1 MARQRAGLRR
11 AAQPT
16 APGGLQGAGPSASGR
31 GRGAQRDVSPWK
43 ESGHEG
49 TQGQTCARTHGHRK
63 TVPATGKNR
72 HAETRAANAHTRPQL
87 SSCTHQPRIH
97 GTRAE
102 TEPGT
107 RLRVTSGWVHLQP
120 PTPRPLMRERKYT
133 DTRTLRSMCR
143 QTDTRTHSLA
153 KTDLLACFAQ
163 TRPAHHK
170 CTHHH
175 PPPRRAA
182 PSPTPPLGEGS
193 SGHPPLRRPWIQE
206 PQHQGPPGKG
216 RHKPQPLPNTQPEVR
231 EEPGPGRACLP
242 THWRQTPSQ
251 RRRQPG
257 LRRSLQN
264 HPGPSGVS
272 HTVPAPRPPPRR
284 GPPQAPWALLTFL
297 LNSGS
302 AMPSCETLAK
312 LLHCSALHFPGK
324 GDQWERVLNT

>member
-31 GRGAQRDVSPWK
+31 GRGAQGDVSPWK

-49 TQGQTCARTHGHRK
+49 TQGQMCARTHGHRK

-72 HAETRAANAHTRPQL
+72 HAETRAANAHARPQL

-97 GTRAE
+97 ETRAE

-107 RLRVTSGWVHLQP
+107 RLRVTRGWVHVQP
-120 PTPRPLMRERKYT
+120 RTPRPPTRERKYT

-175 PPPRRAA
+175 PPA
-182 PSPTPPLGEGS
+182 PTCSTITDPLPLGKGAL
-193 SGHPPLRRPWIQE
+193 GIPL
-206 PQHQGPPGKG
+206 
-216 RHKPQPLPNTQPEVR
+216 
-231 EEPGPGRACLP
+231 
-242 THWRQTPSQ
+242 
-251 RRRQPG
+251 
-257 LRRSLQN
+257 
-264 HPGPSGVS
+264 
-272 HTVPAPRPPPRR
+272 
-284 GPPQAPWALLTFL
+284 
-297 LNSGS
+297 
-302 AMPSCETLAK
+302 
-312 LLHCSALHFPGK
+312 
-324 GDQWERVLNT
+324 